1 MFNNDIAIID
11 VKIKSYNLLTSYFF
25 GFLYFY
31 SKLITEDTTVQ
42 KMCKYI
48 YWLKKKK
55 KIKLYKI

>member
-25 GFLYFY
+25 VFLYLY
-31 SKLITEDTTVQ
+31 SKLIIEDTTVQ

-55 KIKLYKI
+55 KNQTV

>member
-25 GFLYFY
+25 VFLYFY
-31 SKLITEDTTVQ
+31 SKLIIEDTTVQ

-48 YWLKKKK
+48 YW
-55 KIKLYKI
+55 